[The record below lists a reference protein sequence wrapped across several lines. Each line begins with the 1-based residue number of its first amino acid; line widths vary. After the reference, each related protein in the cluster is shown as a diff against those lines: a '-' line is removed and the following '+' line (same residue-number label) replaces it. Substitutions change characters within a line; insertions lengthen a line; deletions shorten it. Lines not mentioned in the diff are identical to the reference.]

1 MKKLI
6 EWHQNMVFKFMVKLN
21 LGVYEIAWISWIK
34 GLLMGAILTLL
45 CSCGVQFQYGV
56 LNSAGQID
64 GIYQSPDTK
73 VDTISSV
80 FDLKRKLRNDFNFR
94 WDFAQYAMQ
103 QPYSFYWNNPRLDGI
118 WRPYNRFDVY
128 FHSNWFWTDWA
139 YNYPFHHTWGW
150 NNWYHWNRPYYYY
163 GWYRPYRPWN
173 NWYQGPFN
181 NSSYNVVYNASRRGS
196 LTSNLNRSIS
206 NRINTNRITNINN
219 RPVNNNAINTLI
231 NNYKPNNNNNYK
243 PSNSNNNIIVKPNN
257 NWKPSNNNY
266 KPNNNYSRPSNNFSR
281 PSSNYSR
288 PSSNVISRPSSSS
301 RGGKINRE

>member
-1 MKKLI
+1 MKKL
-6 EWHQNMVFKFMVKLN
+6 
-21 LGVYEIAWISWIK
+21 
-34 GLLMGAILTLL
+34 TLL
-45 CSCGVQFQYGV
+45 LFFLINLYSCGVQWQYTT
-56 LNSAGQID
+56 LNTVGQID
-64 GIYQSPDTK
+64 SIYSSSN
-73 VDTISSV
+73 VEADTINSI

-103 QPYSFYWNNPRLDGI
+103 QPYSFYWNNPRLEGI

-128 FHSNWFWTDWA
+128 FYSNWFWTDWA

-150 NNWYHWNRPYYYY
+150 NNWYSWNRPYYYY

-181 NSSYNVVYNASRRGS
+181 NQSYNVVYNASRRGS

-206 NRINTNRITNINN
+206 NRIQTSRVVNVNK